1 MIPIVFPSAFKSLSK
16 LNLSLSIQF
25 PYFRKM
31 DTRTDFLVIG
41 SGVAGLS
48 FALKAADKGKVLV
61 ITKKNK
67 DESNTK
73 YAQGGIAAVV
83 SNLDTFEKHVAD
95 TLDAGDGLCN
105 EEVVR
110 MVVETGPKR
119 VQELIDHGARF
130 DRHDDGSLSL
140 GREGGHS
147 ESRILHSKDA
157 TGWEIERALLE
168 AVDKHPNITICEHF
182 FAIDLLTQHHLGRYL
197 NRGTPGIECY
207 GVYALDVKENK
218 VVRILSRV
226 TMLASGGCGNIYA
239 ATTNPSVATG
249 DGIAMVYRAMGRV
262 ANMEFAQFH
271 PTSLYDPGVR
281 PAFLI
286 TEALR
291 GAGAILRTKHSRTP
305 FMEKYDPRK
314 DLAPRDIV
322 ARAIDNEMKVSGSE
336 FVYLDATHIDK
347 AELLDHF
354 PNIHARCLSKGI
366 DITKDLIP
374 VRPAQHYTCG
384 GVLIDMDGQTS
395 IKRLFA
401 LGEVSCSGLHGA
413 NRLASNSL
421 LEGIVYAHNIFEAV
435 KDTWS
440 DFEFEERIPEWDEK
454 DVQNLDEWVM
464 ISHNFNEVQ
473 NLMSNY
479 VGIVRSNLR
488 LDRAERRIRLSF
500 EETEDFYR
508 KVKVSPEVCELRNI
522 ITCAYLTIKSA
533 KIRKESRGL
542 HFTTDY
548 PDKLSTKYDT
558 VL

>member
-1 MIPIVFPSAFKSLSK
+1 
-16 LNLSLSIQF
+16 
-25 PYFRKM
+25 M
-31 DTRTDFLVIG
+31 DTRVDFLVIG

-48 FALKAADKGKVLV
+48 FALKAAQLGKVLV
-61 ITKKNK
+61 ITKKDK
-67 DESNTK
+67 SESNTK

-83 SNLDTFEKHVAD
+83 SNMDTFEKHVLD

-105 EEVVR
+105 EDVVR
-110 MVVETGPKR
+110 MVVENGPKR
-119 VQELIDHGARF
+119 VQELIEYGANF
-130 DRHDDGSLSL
+130 DRRADGSLQL

-147 ESRILHSKDA
+147 ENRILHSKDT
-157 TGWEIERALLE
+157 TGFEIERALLE
-168 AVDKHPNITICEHF
+168 KCQQDPNITLAEHF
-182 FAIDLLTQHHLGRYL
+182 FAIDLLTQHHLGRYV
-197 NRGTPGIECY
+197 NRGTPGIECF
-207 GVYALDVKENK
+207 GVYALDVNQRK

-226 TMLASGGCGNIYA
+226 TILASGGAGNIYA

-271 PTSLYDPGVR
+271 PTALHDPGVR

-286 TEALR
+286 TEAMR
-291 GAGAILRTKHSRTP
+291 GAGAILKTQHDKQP
-305 FMEKYDPRK
+305 FMQKYDSRK

-336 FVYLDATHIDK
+336 HVWLDARHLGKD
-347 AELLDHF
+347 ALMAQF
-354 PNIHARCLSKGI
+354 PNIYDKCLSKGI
-366 DITKDLIP
+366 DIAVDMIP

-384 GVLIDMDGQTS
+384 GVWVDKNGLSSID
-395 IKRLFA
+395 RLYA
-401 LGEVSCSGLHGA
+401 CGEVTCSGLHGA

-421 LEGIVYAHNIFEAV
+421 LEGIVYAHNIFEAIQG
-435 KDTWS
+435 TWKS
-440 DFEFEERIPEWDEK
+440 REFVEDVPEWNETN
-454 DVQNLDEWVM
+454 VVRTEEWVL
-464 ISHNFNEVQ
+464 ISHNFKEVQ
-473 NLMSNY
+473 NLMSDY

-488 LDRAERRIRLSF
+488 LDRAARRLNLIY

-508 KVKVSPEVCELRNI
+508 KTKVSPELCELRNI
-522 ITCAYLTIKSA
+522 ITCAYLTVKSA

-548 PDKLSTKYDT
+548 PEKLQRPFDT

>member
-1 MIPIVFPSAFKSLSK
+1 MVA
-16 LNLSLSIQF
+16 
-25 PYFRKM
+25 
-31 DTRTDFLVIG
+31 RTDFLVIG

-48 FALKAADKGKVLV
+48 FALKAADLGKVLI

-83 SNLDTFEKHVAD
+83 SNMDTFEKHVAD

-110 MVVETGPKR
+110 MVVETGPLR
-119 VQELIDHGARF
+119 VQELIDYGANF
-130 DRHDDGSLSL
+130 DRKTDGTLNL

-147 ESRILHSKDA
+147 ENRILHSKDA

-168 AVDKHPNITICEHF
+168 AVARHPNITVSEHF
-182 FAIDLLTQHHLGRYL
+182 FAIDLLTQHHLGRYV

-207 GVYALDVKENK
+207 GVYALDVQRQQ

-226 TMLASGGCGNIYA
+226 TVLASGGAGNIYA
-239 ATTNPSVATG
+239 STTNPAVATG

-271 PTSLYDPGVR
+271 PTSLYEPGVR

-286 TEALR
+286 TEAMR
-291 GAGAILRTKHSRTP
+291 GAGAILLTKHERQP
-305 FMEKYDPRK
+305 FMAKYDTRK

-322 ARAIDNEMKVSGSE
+322 ARAIDNEMKLSGTE
-336 FVYLDATHIDK
+336 HVWLDARHIDA
-347 AELLDHF
+347 AELRSHF
-354 PNIHARCLSKGI
+354 PNIMEKCLSKGI

-384 GVLIDMDGQTS
+384 GVLVDQQGRTS
-395 IKRLFA
+395 IGRLYGC
-401 LGEVSCSGLHGA
+401 GEVTSTGLHGA

-435 KDTWS
+435 KPVWNQ
-440 DFEFEERIPEWDEK
+440 FHYQEEIPDWNEK
-454 DVQNLDEWVM
+454 DVINNDEWVL
-464 ISHNFNEVQ
+464 ISHNFREVQ
-473 NLMSNY
+473 NLMSDY

-488 LDRAERRIRLSF
+488 LDRTARRINLIY

-508 KVKVSPEVCELRNI
+508 KTKVSPQLCELRNI
-522 ITCAYLTIKSA
+522 ITCAYLTVKSA

-542 HFTTDY
+542 HYTTDY
-548 PDKLSTKYDT
+548 PEKLARPYDT

>member
-1 MIPIVFPSAFKSLSK
+1 
-16 LNLSLSIQF
+16 
-25 PYFRKM
+25 M
-31 DTRTDFLVIG
+31 DLRTDFLVIG

-48 FALKAADKGKVLV
+48 FALKAASLGRVLV

-83 SNLDTFEKHVAD
+83 SNMDTFEKHVAD

-105 EEVVR
+105 EAVVR
-110 MVVETGPKR
+110 MVVENGPLR
-119 VQELIDHGARF
+119 VQELIDHGAQF
-130 DRHDDGSLSL
+130 DRRADGTLSL

-147 ESRILHSKDA
+147 ENRILHTKDA

-168 AVDKHPNITICEHF
+168 AVEQHPNITLSEHF

-207 GVYALDVKENK
+207 GVYALDVQARQ
-218 VVRILSRV
+218 VVRILARV
-226 TMLASGGCGNIYA
+226 TMLATGGCGNVFD
-239 ATTNPSVATG
+239 ATTNPSVTTG

-286 TEALR
+286 TEAMR
-291 GAGAILRTKHSRTP
+291 GAGAILRTMHTKTP
-305 FMEKYDPRK
+305 FMEKYDARK

-322 ARAIDNEMKVSGSE
+322 ARAIDNEMKLSGSE
-336 FVYLDATHIDK
+336 FVYLDATHIDR
-347 AELLDHF
+347 AELLGHF
-354 PNIHARCLSKGI
+354 PTIAQKCLSKGI
-366 DITKDLIP
+366 DITKDMIP

-384 GVLIDMDGQTS
+384 GVLIDMQGQTS
-395 IKRLFA
+395 IHRLYA
-401 LGEVSCSGLHGA
+401 LGEVSSSGLHGA

-435 KDTWS
+435 KDDW
-440 DFEFEERIPEWDEK
+440 EQHPYEERIPEWNEQG
-454 DVQNLDEWVM
+454 VERMDEWVL
-464 ISHNFNEVQ
+464 IAHNFREVQ
-473 NLMSNY
+473 TLMTNY

-488 LDRAERRIRLSF
+488 LERAERRIKLIY

-508 KVKVSPEVCELRNI
+508 KTKVSPELCELRNI
-522 ITCAYLTIKSA
+522 ITCAYLTIKCA
-533 KIRKESRGL
+533 KIRRESRGL
-542 HFTTDY
+542 HYTTDY
-548 PDKLSTKYDT
+548 LGKLPQAYDT

>member
-1 MIPIVFPSAFKSLSK
+1 MAHFLLGQATGVPVPPFIKNPYLS
-16 LNLSLSIQF
+16 
-25 PYFRKM
+25 RM
-31 DTRTDFLVIG
+31 DKRVDFLVIG

-48 FALKAADKGKVLV
+48 FALKAAALGKVLV

-83 SNLDTFEKHVAD
+83 SNMDTFESHVAD

-119 VQELIDHGARF
+119 VQELIDYGAKF
-130 DRHDDGSLSL
+130 DRKDDGTLQL

-147 ESRILHSKDA
+147 ENRILHSKDA
-157 TGWEIERALLE
+157 TGFEIERALLE
-168 AVDKHPNITICEHF
+168 SCAQHPNITMAEHF
-182 FAIDLLTQHHLGRYL
+182 FAIDLLTQHHLGRYV

-207 GVYALDVKENK
+207 GVYALDVNQRK

-226 TMLASGGCGNIYA
+226 TVLASGGAGNIYA
-239 ATTNPSVATG
+239 STTNPSVATG

-271 PTSLYDPGVR
+271 PTALHDPGVR

-286 TEALR
+286 TEAMR
-291 GAGAILRTKHSRTP
+291 GAGAILKTQHTREP
-305 FMEKYDPRK
+305 FMHKYDPRK

-336 FVYLDATHIDK
+336 HVWLDATHIDK
-347 AELLDHF
+347 KELLGHF
-354 PNIHARCLSKGI
+354 PNIHEKCLTKGI
-366 DITKDLIP
+366 DITKDMIP

-384 GVLIDMDGQTS
+384 GVLVDMQGRSS
-395 IKRLFA
+395 IARLYA
-401 LGEVSCSGLHGA
+401 CGEVTSSGLHGA

-435 KDTWS
+435 KDT
-440 DFEFEERIPEWDEK
+440 FRNVEFMEEVPEWNEK
-454 DVQNLDEWVM
+454 NVAHTDEWVL
-464 ISHNFNEVQ
+464 ISHNFREVQ
-473 NLMSNY
+473 NLMSDY

-488 LDRAERRIRLSF
+488 LERASRRLNLIF

-508 KVKVSPEVCELRNI
+508 KTKVSPELCELRNI
-522 ITCAYLTIKSA
+522 ITCAYLTVKSA

-548 PDKLSTKYDT
+548 PSQLPHAYDT

>member
-1 MIPIVFPSAFKSLSK
+1 
-16 LNLSLSIQF
+16 
-25 PYFRKM
+25 M
-31 DTRTDFLVIG
+31 DTRVDFLVIG

-48 FALKAADKGKVLV
+48 FALKAAQLGKVLV

-83 SNLDTFEKHVAD
+83 SNMDTFESHVAD

-105 EEVVR
+105 EAVVR
-110 MVVETGPKR
+110 MVVENGPQR
-119 VQELIDHGARF
+119 VQELIDYGAKF
-130 DRHDDGSLSL
+130 DRREDGTLSL

-147 ESRILHSKDA
+147 ENRILHTKDA

-168 AVDKHPNITICEHF
+168 AVTLHPNITLSEHF

-207 GVYALDVKENK
+207 GVYALDVKQKK

-239 ATTNPSVATG
+239 STTNPSVTTG

-271 PTSLYDPGVR
+271 PTALYEPGVR
-281 PAFLI
+281 PTFLI
-286 TEALR
+286 TEAMR
-291 GAGAILRTKHSRTP
+291 GAGAILRTKHSKVA

-322 ARAIDNEMKVSGSE
+322 ARAIDNEMKISGSE
-336 FVYLDATHIDK
+336 FVWLDATHIPK
-347 AELLDHF
+347 EELYGHF
-354 PNIHARCLSKGI
+354 PNINEKCLSKGI
-366 DITKDLIP
+366 DFTKDMIP
-374 VRPAQHYTCG
+374 VRPAQHYTVG
-384 GVLIDMDGQTS
+384 GVLVDPEGHTS

-401 LGEVSCSGLHGA
+401 MGEVSCSGLHGA

-421 LEGIVYAHNIFEAV
+421 LEGIVYAHNAFEAV
-435 KDTWS
+435 KETWQVY
-440 DFEFEERIPEWDEK
+440 DFQESIPEWNEK
-454 DVQNLDEWVM
+454 DVENMDEW
-464 ISHNFNEVQ
+464 ILIAHNFQEVQ
-473 NLMSNY
+473 NLMTNY

-488 LDRAERRIRLSF
+488 LERAARRINMIF

-508 KVKVSPEVCELRNI
+508 KTKLSPELCELRNI
-522 ITCAYLTIKSA
+522 ITCAYLTIKCA

-542 HFTTDY
+542 HYTTDY
-548 PDKLSTKYDT
+548 LSKLPVAYDT

>member
-1 MIPIVFPSAFKSLSK
+1 MVA
-16 LNLSLSIQF
+16 
-25 PYFRKM
+25 
-31 DTRTDFLVIG
+31 RTDFLVIG

-48 FALKAADKGKVLV
+48 FALKAAALGKVLV
-61 ITKKNK
+61 ITKQNK

-83 SNLDTFEKHVAD
+83 SSMDTFEKHVAD

-105 EEVVR
+105 EDVVR
-110 MVVETGPKR
+110 MVVETGPLR
-119 VQELIDHGARF
+119 VQELIDYGANF
-130 DRHDDGSLSL
+130 DRKTDGSLIL

-147 ESRILHSKDA
+147 ENRILHSKDA
-157 TGWEIERALLE
+157 TGFEIERALLE
-168 AVDKHPNITICEHF
+168 AVANHPNITVSEHF
-182 FAIDLLTQHHLGRYL
+182 FAIDLLTQHHLGRYV

-207 GVYALDVKENK
+207 GVYALDVHQQQ

-226 TMLASGGCGNIYA
+226 TVLASGGAGNIYA
-239 ATTNPSVATG
+239 ATTNPAVATG

-271 PTSLYDPGVR
+271 PTSLYEPGVR

-286 TEALR
+286 TEAMR
-291 GAGAILRTKHSRTP
+291 GAGAILLTKHDRQP
-305 FMEKYDPRK
+305 FMAKYDARK

-322 ARAIDNEMKVSGSE
+322 ARAIDNEMKLSGSE
-336 FVYLDATHIDK
+336 HVWLDARHIDA
-347 AELLDHF
+347 AELRGHF
-354 PNIHARCLSKGI
+354 PNIMEKCQSKGI

-384 GVLIDMDGQTS
+384 GVLVDQQGRTS
-395 IKRLFA
+395 IGRLFGC
-401 LGEVSCSGLHGA
+401 GEVTSSGLHGA

-435 KDTWS
+435 RHTWS
-440 DFEFEERIPEWDEK
+440 GYSFQEEIPDWNEK
-454 DVQNLDEWVM
+454 DVINNDEWVL
-464 ISHNFNEVQ
+464 ISHNFREVQ
-473 NLMSNY
+473 NLMSDY

-488 LDRAERRIRLSF
+488 LDRTARRINLIY

-508 KVKVSPEVCELRNI
+508 KTKVSPQLCELRNI
-522 ITCAYLTIKSA
+522 ITCAYLTVKSA

-542 HFTTDY
+542 HYTTDY
-548 PDKLSTKYDT
+548 PDKLQRPYDT

>member
-1 MIPIVFPSAFKSLSK
+1 
-16 LNLSLSIQF
+16 
-25 PYFRKM
+25 M
-31 DTRTDFLVIG
+31 DLRTDFLVIG

-48 FALKAADKGKVLV
+48 FALKAADLGKVL
-61 ITKKNK
+61 ILTKENK

-83 SNLDTFEKHVAD
+83 SNMDSFEKHVAD
-95 TLDAGDGLCN
+95 TLDAGDGLCR
-105 EEVVR
+105 EDVVR
-110 MVVETGPKR
+110 MVVEQGPLR
-119 VQELIDHGARF
+119 VRELEEYGANF
-130 DRHDDGSLSL
+130 DRMKDGTLSL

-168 AVDKHPNITICEHF
+168 SVQNHPNITIFEHF
-182 FAIDLLTQHHLGRYL
+182 FAVDLLTQHHLGRYV
-197 NRGTPGIECY
+197 NRGTPDLECY
-207 GVYALDVKENK
+207 GVYALDVHNQEM
-218 VVRILSRV
+218 VRVLSRV
-226 TMLASGGCGNIYA
+226 TVLASGGAGNVYA

-286 TEALR
+286 TEAMR
-291 GAGAILRTKHSRTP
+291 GAGAILRTKFSKTP

-322 ARAIDNEMKVSGSE
+322 ARAIDNEMKVSGSDH
-336 FVYLDATHIDK
+336 VWLDARHIDRD
-347 AELLDHF
+347 ELLGHF
-354 PNIHARCLSKGI
+354 PNIYEKCLTKGI
-366 DITKDLIP
+366 DISKDMIP

-384 GVLIDMDGQTS
+384 GVLIDQEGRSS

-401 LGEVSCSGLHGA
+401 CGEVSCSGLHGA

-421 LEGIVYAHNIFEAV
+421 LEGIVYAHNIFEAAA
-435 KDTWS
+435 DEWS
-440 DFEFEERIPEWDEK
+440 RYDYREEIPGWIEK
-454 DVQNLDEWVM
+454 GITKPDEWVLVA
-464 ISHNFNEVQ
+464 HNFQEVQ
-473 NLMSNY
+473 NLMTNY
-479 VGIVRSNLR
+479 VGIVRSDLR
-488 LDRAERRIRLSF
+488 LERAERRIALIF

-508 KVKVSPEVCELRNI
+508 KTKVSPELCELRNI
-522 ITCAYLTIKSA
+522 ITCAYLTIKCA

-548 PDKLSTKYDT
+548 PEKLERAFDT

>member
-1 MIPIVFPSAFKSLSK
+1 
-16 LNLSLSIQF
+16 
-25 PYFRKM
+25 M
-31 DTRTDFLVIG
+31 DIRTDFLVIG

-48 FALKAADKGKVLV
+48 FALKAANLGRVLV
-61 ITKKNK
+61 ITKRNK

-83 SNLDTFEKHVAD
+83 SNTDNFEKHVAD

-105 EEVVR
+105 EAVVR
-110 MVVETGPKR
+110 MVVENGPIR
-119 VQELIDHGARF
+119 VQELIDYGARF
-130 DRHDDGSLSL
+130 DRREDGTLSL

-147 ESRILHSKDA
+147 ENRILHSKDA

-168 AVDKHPNITICEHF
+168 AVDRHPNITLSEHF
-182 FAIDLLTQHHLGRYL
+182 FAIDLITQHHLGRYL
-197 NRGTPGIECY
+197 NRGTPGIECF
-207 GVYALDVKENK
+207 GVYALDVKSRQ
-218 VVRILSRV
+218 VVRILSRL
-226 TMLASGGCGNIYA
+226 TMLASGGCGNVFD

-271 PTSLYDPGVR
+271 PTSLYEPGVR

-286 TEALR
+286 TEAMR
-291 GAGAILRTKHSRTP
+291 GSGAILRTQYNRTP

-322 ARAIDNEMKVSGSE
+322 ARAIDSEMKLSGSE
-336 FVYLDATHIDK
+336 FVWLDATHIDK
-347 AELLDHF
+347 KELLGHF
-354 PNIHARCLSKGI
+354 PTIHEKCLTKGI
-366 DITKDLIP
+366 DITKDMIP

-384 GVLIDMDGQTS
+384 GVLIDMQGRTS
-395 IKRLFA
+395 IGRLYA
-401 LGEVSCSGLHGA
+401 MGEVSCSGLHGA

-435 KDTWS
+435 QLSWQH
-440 DFEFEERIPEWDEK
+440 FQFEERIPEWNETG
-454 DVQNLDEWVM
+454 VERTDEWIL
-464 ISHNFNEVQ
+464 ISHNFREVQ
-473 NLMSNY
+473 TLMTNF

-488 LDRAERRIRLSF
+488 LERAERRIKLIY

-508 KVKVSPEVCELRNI
+508 KTKVSPELCELRNI

-548 PDKLSTKYDT
+548 PGKLTGTEVYDT